1 MRQLIAATAIA
12 VGASTASLAA
22 PAADLDLPAAS
33 RQAPLVLDLYS
44 DGWAMVWDRRS
55 VELAAGANR
64 LAFEEVSP
72 QMQPSTAM
80 IAAGDGVRLID
91 IDYDFALLTPD
102 ALIRRSVGKTVGV
115 VRTHPT
121 TGEERVENATLLA
134 ADKGI
139 VLKYRDRVE
148 TGAPGR
154 MVFYDVPGDLRAKPS
169 LLVGVEAARA
179 GGADIT
185 LGYITQGLG
194 WSADY
199 VALWDEKARTIGLT
213 GRATLSNTSGASYPA
228 AQVSLIAGSVNRETP
243 PPPMPRG
250 RVAAAPMM
258 MADAKA
264 MPEREAVAEL
274 HLYRLPGAVSLPD
287 QRTRQV
293 TLLQAPALPVEPE
306 YVSESSPGLFREA
319 GAPQPRHPEVRLK
332 LTNRGGEG
340 GQPLPAGI
348 VRVFAGATDGDV
360 PRLIGEDRIDHTPA
374 GGRLTLTPGDAF
386 DITVL
391 RRQTDF
397 KTAGLAENT
406 SESAWAIDVTN
417 AKDREVAVSIVETI
431 PGDWTV
437 LAESAPHSKGDAGQP
452 VWRLNVPAKGETKL
466 TYRVRVQQ

>member
-12 VGASTASLAA
+12 VGAFAVSLAA
-22 PAADLDLPAAS
+22 PAAETNLPAAA

-80 IAAGDGVRLID
+80 ITAGDGVRLID

-121 TGEERVENATLLA
+121 TGEETVENATLLA

-139 VLKYRDRVE
+139 VLKYRDRIE

-154 MVFYDVPGDLRAKPS
+154 MVFYDVPGELRAKPS

-179 GGADIT
+179 GSADVT

-199 VALWDEKARTIGLT
+199 VALWDEKAGTIGLT
-213 GRATLSNTSGASYPA
+213 ARATLSNTTGISYPSA
-228 AQVSLIAGSVNRETP
+228 EVSLIAGSVNRETP

-258 MADAKA
+258 MAEAKA
-264 MPEREAVAEL
+264 MPDRQTVADL
-274 HLYRLPGAVSLPD
+274 HLYRLPGEVSLPD
-287 QRTRQV
+287 QLTRQV
-293 TLLQAPALPVEPE
+293 TLLQAPALPAEPE
-306 YVSESSPGLFREA
+306 YISESAPALFRDT
-319 GAPQPRHPEVRLK
+319 GTPQPRHPEVRLK
-332 LTNRGGEG
+332 LTNRGGDG

-348 VRVFAGATDGDV
+348 VRVFAEAGDGGV

-374 GGRLTLTPGDAF
+374 GGRLTLTPGQAF

-417 AKDREVAVSIVETI
+417 AKDREVTVRIVETI

-437 LAESAPHSKGDAGQP
+437 LAESAPHGKGDAGQP
-452 VWRLNVPAKGETKL
+452 VWRLNVPAKGEAKL

>member
-12 VGASTASLAA
+12 VGAFAVSLAA
-22 PAADLDLPAAS
+22 PAAETNLPAAS

-121 TGEERVENATLLA
+121 TGEETVENATLLA

-139 VLKYRDRVE
+139 VLKYRDRIE

-154 MVFYDVPGDLRAKPS
+154 MVFYDVPGNLRAKPS
-169 LLVGVEAARA
+169 LLVGVEAAHA
-179 GGADIT
+179 GSTDVA

-199 VALWDEKARTIGLT
+199 VALWDEKAKTIGLT
-213 GRATLSNTSGASYPA
+213 GRATLSNNSGASYPA

-243 PPPMPRG
+243 PALVPHG
-250 RVAAAPMM
+250 RIAAAPMM
-258 MADAKA
+258 AEAKA
-264 MPEREAVAEL
+264 MPERETVADL
-274 HLYRLPGAVSLPD
+274 HLYRLPGEVSLPD

-306 YVSESSPGLFREA
+306 YVSESAIALFREA
-319 GAPQPRHPEVRLK
+319 GTPQPRHPQVRLK
-332 LTNRGGEG
+332 LTNGGG
-340 GQPLPAGI
+340 QDGQPLPAGI
-348 VRVFAGATDGDV
+348 VRVFTGAADGGV
-360 PRLIGEDRIDHTPA
+360 PRLIGEDRIDHIPA
-374 GGRLTLTPGDAF
+374 GRRLTLTPGEAF

-417 AKDREVAVSIVETI
+417 AKDREVTVGIVETI

-437 LAESAPHSKGDAGQP
+437 LAESAPHGKGDAGQP
-452 VWRLNVPAKGETKL
+452 VWRLNVPAKGEAKL